1 MQSILHA
8 TRRDFYHVRF
18 KGFCSHLTISEI
30 FVILK
35 WMSKKNKNKQIQ
47 KNFRHAIAAVNV
59 LVFIFVCFN
68 AALLLTGGWDDISI
82 VVVVLLPLCS
92 LISLGLAMVNVA
104 KYKSEGRELVAS
116 IVALACS
123 ALLAGFVLIH
133 PVVIQMIAG

>member
-1 MQSILHA
+1 MCGLK
-8 TRRDFYHVRF
+8 DF
-18 KGFCSHLTISEI
+18 GSHLTISEI

-59 LVFIFVCFN
+59 LV
-68 AALLLTGGWDDISI
+68 
-82 VVVVLLPLCS
+82 
-92 LISLGLAMVNVA
+92 NVA

-133 PVVIQMIAG
+133 PVVVQMIAG

>member
-1 MQSILHA
+1 MCGLE
-8 TRRDFYHVRF
+8 DF
-18 KGFCSHLTISEI
+18 GSHLTISEI

-133 PVVIQMIAG
+133 PVIIQMIAG